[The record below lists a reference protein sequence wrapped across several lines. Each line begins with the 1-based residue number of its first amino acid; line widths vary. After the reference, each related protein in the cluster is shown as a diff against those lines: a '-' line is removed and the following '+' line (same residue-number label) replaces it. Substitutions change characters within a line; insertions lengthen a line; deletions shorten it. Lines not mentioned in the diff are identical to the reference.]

1 VHSQETPLEPAWH
14 QFHRHPAA
22 VLGLVALFIIV
33 LGSICAFLSPYD
45 PVRSRI
51 QERFQPPSLAHPMGT
66 DALGRDVLTR
76 ILYGGRISLLVGFM
90 TMVVCLVIGVPV
102 GVVAGYYGGWVDNAL
117 MRITDLML
125 CFPFVFVLILLSA
138 MLRDTDILFLTGE
151 GPLSVALT
159 IGLLSW
165 MTMARLVYASTLS
178 LREREFITAAR
189 SIGASTLRIMALHIL
204 PNVTDSIIVEATLL
218 VAYAILTESGLSFLG
233 FGVHP
238 RTPTWGN
245 MLNDA
250 QTYMISCPWMSIF
263 PGLMIFISVIAVNYI
278 GDGFR
283 DALDVHNN

>member
-1 VHSQETPLEPAWH
+1 
-14 QFHRHPAA
+14 
-22 VLGLVALFIIV
+22 
-33 LGSICAFLSPYD
+33 
-45 PVRSRI
+45 
-51 QERFQPPSLAHPMGT
+51 MGT